1 MTQLRPSGRYWK
13 MYNISLLCPTRN
25 RIDGLTRMWSSALDT
40 ASNPDKL
47 ELVLYVDHDDLET
60 IQFLKSNLPEAST
73 IFSDPNKPEIYS
85 NLHNKCCAN
94 SQADIVFGCADDLI
108 FRSQDWDNIIL
119 NKFEEIDDKIAFIFG
134 NDGHWGS
141 NFGTHGFFHKNWF
154 NTLGYLAPPIFTV
167 DYSDNYVNDL
177 SNAISRRFY
186 IEDIFIE
193 HMHWTFGK
201 MEMDTTAKD
210 AHQRRH
216 STNNAEIYSSFET
229 MQNQREDM
237 QKLREIMNE

>member
-25 RIDGLTRMWSSALDT
+25 RVDGLIRMWSSALDT

-60 IQFLKSNLPEAST
+60 IEFLKSNLPEAST

-85 NLHNKCCAN
+85 NLHNKCCSN

-119 NKFEEIDDKIAFIFG
+119 NKF
-134 NDGHWGS
+134 
-141 NFGTHGFFHKNWF
+141 
-154 NTLGYLAPPIFTV
+154 
-167 DYSDNYVNDL
+167 
-177 SNAISRRFY
+177 
-186 IEDIFIE
+186 
-193 HMHWTFGK
+193 
-201 MEMDTTAKD
+201 
-210 AHQRRH
+210 
-216 STNNAEIYSSFET
+216 
-229 MQNQREDM
+229 
-237 QKLREIMNE
+237 

>member
-1 MTQLRPSGRYWK
+1 M
-13 MYNISLLCPTRN
+13 
-25 RIDGLTRMWSSALDT
+25 
-40 ASNPDKL
+40 
-47 ELVLYVDHDDLET
+47 
-60 IQFLKSNLPEAST
+60 
-73 IFSDPNKPEIYS
+73 
-85 NLHNKCCAN
+85 
-94 SQADIVFGCADDLI
+94 
-108 FRSQDWDNIIL
+108 
-119 NKFEEIDDKIAFIFG
+119 
-134 NDGHWGS
+134 
-141 NFGTHGFFHKNWF
+141 
-154 NTLGYLAPPIFTV
+154 GYLAPPIFTV

-177 SNAISRRFY
+177 SNAIGRRFY

-237 QKLREIMNE
+237 QILAML